1 MLGQAF
7 EAALGAAYLADD
19 CHAALRKKGI
29 DATGAKRLGT
39 GYYGSAYLLK
49 DGMVLKA
56 TDDESEA
63 TLAAWLHVNR
73 SLPTM
78 FPRILSVFQAK
89 CSSKYGAP
97 DYYIVRED
105 LQNTSGPYFDQITGD
120 VFDTPYIEPLVASI
134 AAIVDRWNT
143 EAADGALGYH
153 SDAESYEIAL
163 QTKARAYANDPMY
176 ARVREEV
183 LGPDF
188 VNNVLKSLA
197 WQKQNKVFITD
208 LHAANFG
215 LRRYTNDLV
224 VRDLGMSRTPS
235 QEPIEMLA
243 GFRRGRGLRLKA
255 RRL

>member
-19 CHAALRKKGI
+19 CRDALLRRGI
-29 DATGAKRLGT
+29 DVTGAKRLGT

-56 TDDESEA
+56 TEDESEA
-63 TLAAWLHVNR
+63 TLAAWLNVNR

-89 CSSKYGAP
+89 CSDKYGAP

-105 LQNTSGPYFDQITGD
+105 LQNTSGPYFDRITGD
-120 VFDTPYIEPLVASI
+120 VFDTPYIEPLVGTI
-134 AAIVDRWNT
+134 AAIVDRWNN
-143 EAADGALGYH
+143 EAAYANY
-153 SDAESYEIAL
+153 SDAESYEIVL
-163 QTKARAYANDPMY
+163 QAKARDYANNPMY
-176 ARVREEV
+176 ERVREEV

-197 WQKQNKVFITD
+197 WQKKNNVFVTD

-215 LRRYTNDLV
+215 LRKHTNDLV
-224 VRDLGMSRTPS
+224 VRDLGMSRTPT
-235 QEPIEMLA
+235 QEKIETLA
-243 GFRRGRGLRLKA
+243 GLRRGRVHGLRLKA